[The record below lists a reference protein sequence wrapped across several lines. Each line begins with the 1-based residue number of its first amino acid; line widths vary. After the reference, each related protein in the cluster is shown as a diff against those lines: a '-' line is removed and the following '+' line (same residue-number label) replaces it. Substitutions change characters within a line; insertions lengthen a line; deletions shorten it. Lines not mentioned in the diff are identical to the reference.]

1 MTRRSV
7 ASILLALLLVGCQ
20 SVDVEPAKN
29 SLMIPAQWRTAV
41 GPDSPTE
48 QLWWRNFHDND
59 LNRYVDQAL
68 QNNSDVLIA
77 RERVNEYQARVY
89 AADGSLFPS
98 LDASAGGTR
107 ARSQSAATGLPVYS
121 TLYKGSLTA
130 SYDVDI
136 WGVNRSTSNA
146 AQASLD
152 AQKAAA
158 AAADLTVA
166 SSVASGYVTLL
177 SLDEQLRVTRSTL
190 KSREEAFNLAKR
202 QFETG
207 YSSRLELMQS
217 DSELRSTRAQ
227 IPLLQHQIAQ
237 QENALSLLVGT
248 NPAGLPRNPH
258 FESVT
263 PLTLPSQLPS
273 SLLNRRPDIVQAQR
287 QLIATDATLAASRA
301 SLLPSIDLTA
311 TGSIQ
316 DRTLSDLLDN
326 PLQLWSVGGSILA
339 PLLNRQALNA
349 QVDISQSQRNQALYS
364 YEKTVRNAF
373 REVNDSL
380 DAIARYQEQL
390 TELSAQQDVAQ
401 ETLRIAQNRYR
412 NGYSSYLDVLDA
424 QRTLFSVQ
432 TNVVQVKNNLLL
444 AQIDLYKALGGGWSE
459 LEKNKLAGLAEHDVA
474 AMA

>member
-1 MTRRSV
+1 MTLRPV
-7 ASILLALLLVGCQ
+7 AGLLIATFLVGCQ
-20 SVDVEPAKN
+20 SADVAPAKN
-29 SLMIPAQWRTAV
+29 TLQIPAQWRATS
-41 GPDSPTE
+41 GPTSPTE
-48 QLWWRNFHDND
+48 QLWWRNFHDNH

-68 QNNSDVLIA
+68 HNNSDVLIA
-77 RERVNEYQARVY
+77 RERINEYQARVY
-89 AADGSLFPS
+89 AADSSLFPS
-98 LDASAGGTR
+98 LDAGVSGTR
-107 ARSQSAATGLPVYS
+107 ARTQSAATGLPVYS

-136 WGVNRSTSNA
+136 WGVNRSTANA
-146 AQASLD
+146 AQASLE

-177 SLDEQLRVTRSTL
+177 ALDEQLRVTQSTV
-190 KSREEAFNLAKR
+190 KSREDALALAKR

-227 IPLLQHQIAQ
+227 IPLLQHQIAV
-237 QENALSLLVGT
+237 QENALSQLLGD
-248 NPAGLPRNPH
+248 NPEDVARSDSFSAL
-258 FESVT
+258 T
-263 PLTLPSQLPS
+263 PLQLPSQLPS
-273 SLLNRRPDIVQAQR
+273 SLLNRRPDIVQAER
-287 QLIATDATLAASRA
+287 QLIAADATLAASRA
-301 SLLPSIDLTA
+301 SLLPSINLTA
-311 TGSIQ
+311 TGSVQ
-316 DRTLSDLLDN
+316 DRTLPGLLDN
-326 PLQLWSVGGSILA
+326 PLQLWSLGGSILA

-349 QVDISQSQRNQALYS
+349 QVDISQSQRNQALYG

-380 DAIARYQEQL
+380 DAITRYQEQL
-390 TELSAQQDVAQ
+390 TELLAQQDVAQ

-444 AQIDLYKALGGGWSE
+444 AQIDLYKTLGGGWS
-459 LEKNKLAGLAEHDVA
+459 A
-474 AMA
+474 A

>member
-1 MTRRSV
+1 MILRPIAALV
-7 ASILLALLLVGCQ
+7 AAVMLAGCQ
-20 SVDVEPAKN
+20 SVDVKPAQPT
-29 SLMIPAQWRTAV
+29 LHIPTQWRTV
-41 GPDSPTE
+41 SGPASPTE
-48 QLWWRNFHDND
+48 QLWWRNFHDNH
-59 LNRYVDQAL
+59 LKRYVDQAL
-68 QNNSDVLIA
+68 QHNSDVLIA
-77 RERVNEYQARVY
+77 RERINEYQARVY

-98 LDASAGGTR
+98 LDAGLTGTR
-107 ARSQSAATGLPVYS
+107 ARSQSAATGLPVYG

-136 WGVNRSTSNA
+136 WGVNRSTSRA
-146 AQASLD
+146 AEASLA

-177 SLDEQLRVTRSTL
+177 SLDEQLRVTESTL

-227 IPLLQHQIAQ
+227 VPVLQHQIAQ
-237 QENALSLLVGT
+237 QENALSLLLGS
-248 NPAGLPRNPH
+248 NPGDVARSETFAAL
-258 FESVT
+258 T

-273 SLLNRRPDIVQAQR
+273 TLLNRRPDIVQAER
-287 QLIATDATLAASRA
+287 QLVAADASLAASRA
-301 SLLPSIDLTA
+301 SLLPSINLTA
-311 TGSIQ
+311 TGSVQ
-316 DRTLSDLLDN
+316 DRTLSGLLDN
-326 PLQLWSVGGSILA
+326 PLQIWSVGGSILA

-349 QVDISQSQRNQALYS
+349 QVDISQSQRNQALYA

-373 REVNDSL
+373 AEVNNSL
-380 DAIARYQEQL
+380 DAITRYQEQL
-390 TELSAQQDVAQ
+390 TELLAQQDVAQ

-432 TNVVQVKNNLLL
+432 TSVVQVKNNLLL
-444 AQIDLYKALGGGWSE
+444 AQIDLYRALGGGWVS
-459 LEKNKLAGLAEHDVA
+459 A
-474 AMA
+474 

>member
-1 MTRRSV
+1 MTLRPI
-7 ASILLALLLVGCQ
+7 AGLLIMTILAGCQ
-20 SVDVEPAKN
+20 SVDVEPAKS
-29 SLMIPAQWRTAV
+29 SLHIPAQWRATS
-41 GPDSPTE
+41 GPASPTE
-48 QLWWRNFHDND
+48 QLWWRNFHDSN

-68 QNNSDVLIA
+68 KNNSDVLIA
-77 RERVNEYQARVY
+77 RERINEYQARVY

-98 LDASAGGTR
+98 LDAGVTGTR
-107 ARSQSAATGLPVYS
+107 ARSQSAATGLPVYG

-136 WGVNRSTSNA
+136 WGVNRSTSRA
-146 AQASLD
+146 AEASLE

-207 YSSRLELMQS
+207 YSSRLEVMQS
-217 DSELRSTRAQ
+217 DSELRATRAQ
-227 IPLLQHQIAQ
+227 VPLLQHQIAQ
-237 QENALSLLVGT
+237 QENALSLLLGS
-248 NPAGLPRNPH
+248 NLK
-258 FESVT
+258 
-263 PLTLPSQLPS
+263 LPSQLPS
-273 SLLNRRPDIVQAQR
+273 TLLNRRPDIVQAER
-287 QLIATDATLAASRA
+287 QLIAADATLAASRA
-301 SLLPSIDLTA
+301 SLLPSINLTA
-311 TGSIQ
+311 TVSVQ
-316 DRTLSDLLDN
+316 DRTLSGLLDN

-373 REVNDSL
+373 AEVNDSL
-380 DAIARYQEQL
+380 DAITRYQEQL
-390 TELSAQQDVAQ
+390 TELLAQQTVAQ

-412 NGYSSYLDVLDA
+412 NGYSSYLDELDA

-432 TNVVQVKNNLLL
+432 TSVVQVKNNLLL
-444 AQIDLYKALGGGWSE
+444 AQIDLYKALGGGWSS
-459 LEKNKLAGLAEHDVA
+459 A
-474 AMA
+474 

>member
-1 MTRRSV
+1 MTFRPV
-7 ASILLALLLVGCQ
+7 AGLIVAALLAGCQ
-20 SVDVEPAKN
+20 SADISPAKPT
-29 SLMIPAQWRTAV
+29 LQIPAQWRETS
-41 GPDSPTE
+41 GPASPAE
-48 QLWWRNFHDND
+48 QVWWRNFHDNH
-59 LNRYVDQAL
+59 LNRYVSQAL

-89 AADGSLFPS
+89 AADGSLFPT
-98 LDASAGGTR
+98 LDAGISGTR
-107 ARSQSAATGLPVYS
+107 ARSQSAASGLPVYGS
-121 TLYKGSLTA
+121 LYKGSLTA

-136 WGVNRSTSNA
+136 WGVNRSTSQA
-146 AQASLD
+146 ALASLE

-166 SSVASGYVTLL
+166 ASVASGYITLL
-177 SLDEQLRVTRSTL
+177 SLDEQLRVTQSTL
-190 KSREEAFNLAKR
+190 KSREEAWKLAKR

-217 DSELRSTRAQ
+217 DSELRATRAQ
-227 IPLLQHQIAQ
+227 IPQVQHQIAQ
-237 QENALSLLVGT
+237 QENALSILSGN
-248 NPAGLPRNPH
+248 NPGSVVRSDS
-258 FESVT
+258 FETLT
-263 PLTLPSQLPS
+263 PLQIPSQLPS
-273 SLLNRRPDIVQAQR
+273 SLLNRRPDIVQAER

-301 SLLPSIDLTA
+301 SLLPSINLTA
-311 TGSIQ
+311 SGSIQ
-316 DRTLSDLLDN
+316 DRTLPGLLDN

-380 DAIARYQEQL
+380 DAITRYQEQL
-390 TELSAQQDVAQ
+390 TELMAQQDVAQ

-412 NGYSSYLDVLDA
+412 NGYSSYLDELDA

-459 LEKNKLAGLAEHDVA
+459 KN
-474 AMA
+474 

>member
-1 MTRRSV
+1 MTLRPIAV
-7 ASILLALLLVGCQ
+7 LMIMTVLAGCQ
-20 SVDVEPAKN
+20 SVDVK
-29 SLMIPAQWRTAV
+29 PAQPSLHIPTQWRATA
-41 GPDSPTE
+41 GPASPAE
-48 QLWWRNFHDND
+48 QLWWRNFHDNN

-68 QNNSDVLIA
+68 KNNSDVLIA
-77 RERVNEYQARVY
+77 RERINEYQARVY

-98 LDASAGGTR
+98 LDAGVTGTR
-107 ARSQSAATGLPVYS
+107 ARTQSAATGLPIYS
-121 TLYKGSLTA
+121 SLYKGSLTA

-136 WGVNRSTSNA
+136 WGVNRSTANA
-146 AQASLD
+146 AEASLD

-166 SSVASGYVTLL
+166 SSVASGYITLL

-190 KSREEAFNLAKR
+190 KSREEAFTLAKR

-227 IPLLQHQIAQ
+227 VPLLQHQIAQ
-237 QENALSLLVGT
+237 QENALSLLLGS
-248 NPAGLPRNPH
+248 NPGEVARS
-258 FESVT
+258 ESFAALT

-273 SLLNRRPDIVQAQR
+273 SLLNRRPDIVQAEK
-287 QLIATDATLAASRA
+287 QLVAADAS
-301 SLLPSIDLTA
+301 SLLPSINLTA

-316 DRTLSDLLDN
+316 DRTLSGLLDN

-373 REVNDSL
+373 AEVNNSL
-380 DAIARYQEQL
+380 DAITRYQEQL
-390 TELSAQQDVAQ
+390 TELLAQQDVAQ

-432 TNVVQVKNNLLL
+432 TSVVQVKNNLLL
-444 AQIDLYKALGGGWSE
+444 AQVDLYRALGGGWS
-459 LEKNKLAGLAEHDVA
+459 NA
-474 AMA
+474 

>member
-1 MTRRSV
+1 MTLRPV
-7 ASILLALLLVGCQ
+7 AGLLIATFLVGCQ
-20 SVDVEPAKN
+20 SADVAPAKN
-29 SLMIPAQWRTAV
+29 TLQIPAQWRATS
-41 GPDSPTE
+41 GPTSPTE
-48 QLWWRNFHDND
+48 QLWWRNFHDNH

-68 QNNSDVLIA
+68 HNNSDVLIA
-77 RERVNEYQARVY
+77 RERINEYQARVY
-89 AADGSLFPS
+89 AADSSLFPS
-98 LDASAGGTR
+98 LDAGVSGTR
-107 ARSQSAATGLPVYS
+107 ARTQSAATGLPVYS

-136 WGVNRSTSNA
+136 WGVNRSTANA
-146 AQASLD
+146 AQASLE

-158 AAADLTVA
+158 SAADLTVA

-177 SLDEQLRVTRSTL
+177 ALDEQLRVTQSTV
-190 KSREEAFNLAKR
+190 KSREDALALAKR

-227 IPLLQHQIAQ
+227 IPLLQHQIAV
-237 QENALSLLVGT
+237 QENALSQLLGD
-248 NPAGLPRNPH
+248 NPEDVARSDSFSAL
-258 FESVT
+258 T
-263 PLTLPSQLPS
+263 PLQLPSQLPS
-273 SLLNRRPDIVQAQR
+273 SLLNRRPDIVQAER
-287 QLIATDATLAASRA
+287 QLIAADATLDASRA
-301 SLLPSIDLTA
+301 SLLPSINLTA
-311 TGSIQ
+311 SGSVQ
-316 DRTLSDLLDN
+316 DRTLPGLLDN
-326 PLQLWSVGGSILA
+326 PLQLWSLGGSILA

-349 QVDISQSQRNQALYS
+349 QVDISQSQRNQALYG

-380 DAIARYQEQL
+380 DAITRYQEQL
-390 TELSAQQDVAQ
+390 TELLAQQDVAQ

-444 AQIDLYKALGGGWSE
+444 AQIDLYKTLGGGWSE
-459 LEKNKLAGLAEHDVA
+459 A
-474 AMA
+474 